1 MVISVK
7 RHLAPLVG
15 ALILSWAGP
24 TLSPAQTED
33 PAPTESGADRANRL
47 LKAMGGR
54 RAWAAVDTV
63 IIEATHFAMDPPTR
77 YDNRIVND
85 LTRPRV
91 RFEAHAPDWDRWAN
105 IDGETGLY
113 RRDNEPTVSRSAE
126 RIAEDNEWWQANFYR
141 TLRRLAKND
150 RTLELHA
157 VGDDRLEIHTADGP
171 LNWFRLNTDGAPVMF
186 GSGSNEEGTIMGPLL
201 RHISGIYY
209 PIWGAGEHGAFRYQ
223 IENFYVNPAL
233 RAEAFE
239 IPPASG
245 G

>member
-1 MVISVK
+1 MGVDMRPMLISAK

-15 ALILSWAGP
+15 AMILSRAGP
-24 TLSPAQTED
+24 TLALAQTEG
-33 PAPTESGADRANRL
+33 PTPTESGADRANRL

-77 YDNRIVND
+77 YVNRIVND

-91 RFEAHAPDWDRWAN
+91 RFEAHAPEWDRWAN

-113 RRDNEPTVSRSAE
+113 RRDNEPTVPRSAE
-126 RIAEDNEWWQANFYR
+126 RIAEDNEWWKANFYR

-150 RTLELHA
+150 PTLELHA
-157 VGDDRLEIHTADGP
+157 VGDDRLEILTADGP

-186 GSGSNEEGTIMGPLL
+186 GSGSNE
-201 RHISGIYY
+201 
-209 PIWGAGEHGAFRYQ
+209 
-223 IENFYVNPAL
+223 
-233 RAEAFE
+233 
-239 IPPASG
+239 
-245 G
+245 